1 MQTSNIS
8 RESISLL
15 DRAINWLCMSERDS
29 RLRRRLF
36 VIAAALYFIFI
47 GVVETG
53 PINEYG
59 HDVFPLLDGSWRL
72 FCGQIPYRDFY
83 LAIGPLEDMIV
94 AGGML
99 LAHGST
105 QGIAIGNA
113 VFGIVVGVWGWH
125 LSRWRMPAIPALLV
139 TAWLILTATLP
150 SPLGS
155 GPESLSCAMIYNRHG
170 YALLGIV
177 LVECAFASELS
188 RFWGGISSGIALALL
203 AFLKLNFVGVAVL
216 LLLVTVSFR
225 RQDTPRIWGFL
236 FGMFCTVM
244 AFLFYLR
251 FAIHEF
257 LSDMLYAIHVRG
269 SSLSTDGAVV
279 SIAGSTE
286 IMTLAIMTVV
296 AAMLITRDGLNQ
308 NLGKKIF
315 VVGGVVIA
323 TGPLL
328 FLTNMGENNCRLASL
343 WMIVLLGMLT
353 AVYPHC
359 KEKAAISVLIAL
371 STGSIFAG
379 LFMDAESVRTLFLYQ
394 LPPLQS
400 QGYSITGAGMERL
413 KFYEIYRDS
422 AIFRFDNGH
431 FVVDCVNDGIT
442 LLKKSSTQNE
452 SVTTF
457 GFDNPFEYFLQRK
470 PAQGG
475 SPWLVQRDNFSM
487 SHMPEP
493 SRLFGKYDLVM
504 VGNYPTTNYI
514 SDNAISEAY
523 HSYLIQHFDFVAS
536 SKWWSLYRRKR

>member
-1 MQTSNIS
+1 MPTSNIS
-8 RESISLL
+8 GESVSLF
-15 DRAINWLCMSERDS
+15 DRAMKWLCMSERDS

-36 VIAAALYFIFI
+36 VFAAALYFIFI
-47 GVVETG
+47 GATGTG

-59 HDVFPLLDGSWRL
+59 HDVFPLLDGGWRL
-72 FCGQIPYRDFY
+72 FSGQIPYRDFY
-83 LAIGPLEDMIV
+83 LAIGPLENMIV

-99 LAHGST
+99 LTHGST

-113 VFGIVVGVWGWH
+113 AFGIVVGVWGWF

-139 TAWLILTATLP
+139 TLWLILTATLP

-177 LVECAFASELS
+177 LVECAFASERS
-188 RFWGGISSGIALALL
+188 RFWGGMSSGIALALM
-203 AFLKLNFVGVAVL
+203 AFLKLNFMGVAVL
-216 LLLVTVSFR
+216 LLLVSVSLR
-225 RQDTPRIWGFL
+225 REDAPRIWGFL
-236 FGMFCTVM
+236 LGLFCTVM

-251 FAIHEF
+251 FAISEF
-257 LSDMLYAIHVRG
+257 LSDMLYAIHTRG
-269 SSLSTDGAVV
+269 SSLSAAGAIV
-279 SIAGSTE
+279 SIAGSAE

-296 AAMLITRDGLNQ
+296 AAMLIARDGLNQ
-308 NLGKKIF
+308 HLGKRIL
-315 VVGGVVIA
+315 VLGGTVIA
-323 TGPLL
+323 TGPFL
-328 FLTNMGENNCRLASL
+328 FMTNISDKNCRLASL

-353 AVYPHC
+353 AVYPLC
-359 KEKAAISVLIAL
+359 KEKAAISAVIAL
-371 STGSIFAG
+371 SAGSIFAG
-379 LFMDAESVRTLFLYQ
+379 FFMDVESVKTLFVYQ

-400 QGYSITGAGMERL
+400 QGYSITGGGMERL

-422 AIFRFDNGH
+422 ALFRFDNGH
-431 FVVDCVNDGIT
+431 FVVDCVNDGIA

-470 PAQGG
+470 PALGG
-475 SPWLVQRDNFSM
+475 SPWLVQRDNFSI

-504 VGNYPTTNYI
+504 VGNYPTSNYD
-514 SDNAISEAY
+514 SDRAIAEAY
-523 HSYLIQHFDFVAS
+523 HPYLMQHFTFVAS
-536 SKWWSLYRRKR
+536 SQWWSLYRRK